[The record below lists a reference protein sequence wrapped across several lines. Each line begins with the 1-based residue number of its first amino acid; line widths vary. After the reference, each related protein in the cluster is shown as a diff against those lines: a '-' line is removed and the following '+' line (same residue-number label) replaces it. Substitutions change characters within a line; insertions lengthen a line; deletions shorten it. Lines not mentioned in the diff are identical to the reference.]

1 MQCCQSSRF
10 SVKGI
15 NQMNEHYTLPEL
27 RRRILSDILERYGV
41 ENYVAF
47 LQSMGAVRGNY
58 TDDRQ
63 QWLGD
68 VTLGDISRELGI
80 EKRL

>member
-1 MQCCQSSRF
+1 
-10 SVKGI
+10 
-15 NQMNEHYTLPEL
+15 MNEHYTLPEL